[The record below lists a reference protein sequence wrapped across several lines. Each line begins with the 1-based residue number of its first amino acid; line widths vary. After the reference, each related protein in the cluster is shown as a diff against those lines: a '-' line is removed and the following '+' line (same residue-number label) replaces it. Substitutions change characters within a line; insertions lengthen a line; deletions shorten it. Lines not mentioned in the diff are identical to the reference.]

1 MQMLK
6 LIFML
11 VFGSLLP
18 NHAAFNQYFAAQ
30 VHGEKIR

>member
-11 VFGSLLP
+11 AFGARLP
-18 NHAAFNQYFAAQ
+18 NHALFNQYFAAQ